1 MSAPFGAV
9 FDMDGVIVDNRKY
22 HVLAWK
28 AFARAHGVPF
38 DTRHFKDHLFGRV
51 NREIFMG
58 LYGHTLP
65 ESEVIAWAEEKESLY
80 RSIYKG
86 HVEPARGLVAL
97 LRALA
102 DRGVPAAVATAAPRV
117 NLDFAL
123 DEAGL
128 RPYFRALVDVGQV
141 ARGKPAPDLYLKAAE
156 AMGVH
161 AARCVAF
168 EDSYPGLESALA
180 AGMKVVGVTTTHTR
194 RELGRAHIAV
204 RDFEG
209 LTVDRVESLFGSQVQ
224 PCRRVPTRRGQ
235 RAV

>member
-1 MSAPFGAV
+1 MSAPFGTV

-28 AFARAHGVPF
+28 AFAREHGVPF
-38 DTRHFKDHLFGRV
+38 DLRHFKDHLFGRV

-58 LYGHTLP
+58 LYGHALP
-65 ESEVIAWAEEKESLY
+65 EAEVIAWAEEKESLY

-86 HVEPARGLVAL
+86 HVEPARGLVAFL
-97 LRALA
+97 GALDA
-102 DRGVPAAVATAAPRV
+102 RGVPSAVATAAPRE

-128 RPYFRALVDVGQV
+128 RPYFRALVDVTQV
-141 ARGKPAPDLYLKAAE
+141 RLGKPAPDLYLKAAE
-156 AMGVH
+156 MLGVP

-180 AGMKVVGVTTTHTR
+180 AGMKVVALTTTHTR
-194 RELGRAHIAV
+194 RELGRAHLVV
-204 RDFEG
+204 RNFEG
-209 LTVDRVESLFGSQVQ
+209 LEVERVEFLL
-224 PCRRVPTRRGQ
+224 
-235 RAV
+235 AD

>member
-22 HVLAWK
+22 HVRAWR
-28 AFARAHGVPF
+28 AFARTHGVPF

-58 LYGHTLP
+58 LYGHVLP
-65 ESEVIAWAEEKESLY
+65 ESEVVAWAEEKEALY
-80 RSIYKG
+80 RSLYKG
-86 HVEPARGLVAL
+86 HVEPARGLVAF

-102 DRGVPAAVATAAPRV
+102 ARGIPAAVATAAPRV

-128 RPYFRALVDVGQV
+128 RPYFQALVDVSQV
-141 ARGKPAPDLYLKAAE
+141 RRGKPAPDLYLKAAE
-156 AMGVH
+156 AIGVPP
-161 AARCVAF
+161 ARCVAF

-180 AGMKVVGVTTTHTR
+180 ANMKVVGVTTTHTR
-194 RELGRAHIAV
+194 RELGRAHLVV

-209 LTVDRVESLFGSQVQ
+209 LDVGRVGALL
-224 PCRRVPTRRGQ
+224 
-235 RAV
+235 AA

>member
-28 AFARAHGVPF
+28 AFARRHGVPF
-38 DTRHFKDHLFGRV
+38 DIRHFKDHLFGRV
-51 NREIFMG
+51 NREIFQG
-58 LYGHTLP
+58 LYGHVLP
-65 ESEVIAWAEEKESLY
+65 EAEVAAWAEEKEGLY

-86 HVEPARGLVAL
+86 HVEPARGLVGL

-102 DRGVPAAVATAAPRV
+102 ARGIPAAVATAAPRA

-141 ARGKPAPDLYLKAAE
+141 ERGKPAPDLYLKAAE
-156 AMGVH
+156 AIGVP

-194 RELGRAHIAV
+194 RELGRADLAV

-209 LTVDRVESLFGSQVQ
+209 LTFDRLVRLMNPGK
-224 PCRRVPTRRGQ
+224 GG
-235 RAV
+235 

>member
-28 AFARAHGVPF
+28 AFAREHGVPF
-38 DTRHFKDHLFGRV
+38 DIRHFKDHLFGRV

-58 LYGHTLP
+58 LYGHALP
-65 ESEVIAWAEEKESLY
+65 EAEVIAWAEEKEALY

-86 HVEPARGLVAL
+86 HVEPARGLVAFL
-97 LRALA
+97 DALDA
-102 DRGVPAAVATAAPRV
+102 RGVPSAVATAAPRE

-141 ARGKPAPDLYLKAAE
+141 RRGKPAPDLYLKAAE
-156 AMGVH
+156 LLGVR

-180 AGMKVVGVTTTHTR
+180 AGMKVVGLTTTHTR
-194 RELGRAHIAV
+194 RELGRAHLV
-204 RDFEG
+204 VGDFEG
-209 LTVDRVESLFGSQVQ
+209 LAVDRVESLL
-224 PCRRVPTRRGQ
+224 
-235 RAV
+235 AD

>member
-28 AFARAHGVPF
+28 AFAREHGVPF
-38 DTRHFKDHLFGRV
+38 DIRHFKDHLFGRV

-58 LYGHTLP
+58 LYGHALP
-65 ESEVIAWAEEKESLY
+65 EAEVIAWAEEKEALY

-86 HVEPARGLVAL
+86 HVEPARGLVAFL
-97 LRALA
+97 DALDA
-102 DRGVPAAVATAAPRV
+102 RGVPSAGATAAPRE

-141 ARGKPAPDLYLKAAE
+141 RRGKPAPDLYLKAAE
-156 AMGVH
+156 LLGVR

-180 AGMKVVGVTTTHTR
+180 AGMKVVGLTTTHTR
-194 RELGRAHIAV
+194 RELGRAHLVV

-209 LTVDRVESLFGSQVQ
+209 LAVDRVESLL
-224 PCRRVPTRRGQ
+224 
-235 RAV
+235 AD

>member
-1 MSAPFGAV
+1 MIAPFGAV

-28 AFARAHGVPF
+28 AFARKHGVPF

-65 ESEVIAWAEEKESLY
+65 EAEVIAWAEEKEALY
-80 RSIYKG
+80 RSFYKG
-86 HVEPARGLVAL
+86 HVEPARGLVDF
-97 LRALA
+97 LRRLA
-102 DRGVPAAVATAAPRV
+102 ARGIPAAVATAAPRV

-141 ARGKPAPDLYLKAAE
+141 ERGKPAPDLYLKAAE
-156 AMGVH
+156 EIGVP

-168 EDSYPGLESALA
+168 EDSYPGLESALS
-180 AGMKVVGVTTTHTR
+180 AGMKIVGVTTTHTR
-194 RELGRAHIAV
+194 SELSRAHLVI

-209 LTVDRVESLFGSQVQ
+209 LAVDRVGSLL
-224 PCRRVPTRRGQ
+224 C
-235 RAV
+235 A

>member
-28 AFARAHGVPF
+28 AFARTHGVPF
-38 DTRHFKDHLFGRV
+38 DIRHFKDHLFGRV

-80 RSIYKG
+80 RSLYKG
-86 HVEPARGLVAL
+86 HVEPARGLVTF
-97 LRALA
+97 LRALSA
-102 DRGVPAAVATAAPRV
+102 RGIPAAVATAAPRM

-128 RPYFRALVDVGQV
+128 RPYFQALVDVGQV
-141 ARGKPAPDLYLKAAE
+141 RRGKPAPDLYLMAAE
-156 AMGVH
+156 AIGVP
-161 AARCVAF
+161 ASRCVAF

-194 RELGRAHIAV
+194 RELGRAHLTA
-204 RDFEG
+204 RDFQG
-209 LTVDRVESLFGSQVQ
+209 LTFESVGSLLGV
-224 PCRRVPTRRGQ
+224 
-235 RAV
+235 

>member
-28 AFARAHGVPF
+28 AFARKHGVPF
-38 DTRHFKDHLFGRV
+38 DTHHFKDHLFGRV
-51 NREIFMG
+51 NRDIFMG
-58 LYGHTLP
+58 LYGHALP
-65 ESEVIAWAEEKESLY
+65 EAEVIAWAEEKEALY

-86 HVEPARGLVAL
+86 HVEPARGLVAF
-97 LRALA
+97 LRRLA

-128 RPYFRALVDVGQV
+128 RSYFRAFVDVGQV
-141 ARGKPAPDLYLKAAE
+141 LRGKPAPDLYLKAAE
-156 AMGVH
+156 AIGVP

-194 RELGRAHIAV
+194 RELGQAHIAV
-204 RDFEG
+204 RDFEE
-209 LTVDRVESLFGSQVQ
+209 LDVSRVESLL
-224 PCRRVPTRRGQ
+224 
-235 RAV
+235 AA

>member
-28 AFARAHGVPF
+28 AFAREHGVPF
-38 DTRHFKDHLFGRV
+38 DIRHFKDHLFGRV

-58 LYGHTLP
+58 LYGHALP
-65 ESEVIAWAEEKESLY
+65 EAEVIAWAEEKEALY

-86 HVEPARGLVAL
+86 HVEPARGLVASL
-97 LRALA
+97 AALA
-102 DRGVPAAVATAAPRV
+102 AGGVPSAGATPAPRE

-141 ARGKPAPDLYLKAAE
+141 RRGKPAPDLYLKAAE
-156 AMGVH
+156 LLGVR

-180 AGMKVVGVTTTHTR
+180 AGMKVVGLTTTHTR
-194 RELGRAHIAV
+194 RELGRAHLVV

-209 LTVDRVESLFGSQVQ
+209 LAVDRVESLL
-224 PCRRVPTRRGQ
+224 
-235 RAV
+235 AD

>member
-28 AFARAHGVPF
+28 AFAREHGVPF
-38 DTRHFKDHLFGRV
+38 DIRHFKDHLFGRV

-58 LYGHTLP
+58 LYGHALP
-65 ESEVIAWAEEKESLY
+65 EAEVIAWAEEKEALY

-86 HVEPARGLVAL
+86 HVEPARGLVAFL
-97 LRALA
+97 DALDA
-102 DRGVPAAVATAAPRV
+102 RGVPSAVATAAPRE

-128 RPYFRALVDVGQV
+128 RPYFRAFVDVGQV
-141 ARGKPAPDLYLKAAE
+141 RRGKPAPDLYLKAAE
-156 AMGVH
+156 LLGVR

-180 AGMKVVGVTTTHTR
+180 AGMKVVGLTTTHTR
-194 RELGRAHIAV
+194 RELGRAHLVV

-209 LTVDRVESLFGSQVQ
+209 LAVDRVESLL
-224 PCRRVPTRRGQ
+224 
-235 RAV
+235 AD

>member
-28 AFARAHGVPF
+28 AFAREHGVPF
-38 DTRHFKDHLFGRV
+38 DIRHFKNHLFGRV
-51 NREIFMG
+51 NRDIFMG
-58 LYGHTLP
+58 LYGHALP
-65 ESEVIAWAEEKESLY
+65 EAEVIAWAEEKEALY

-86 HVEPARGLVAL
+86 HVEPTRGLVAFL
-97 LRALA
+97 DALDA
-102 DRGVPAAVATAAPRV
+102 RGVPSAVATAAPRE

-123 DEAGL
+123 DESGL

-141 ARGKPAPDLYLKAAE
+141 RRGKPAPDLYLKAAE
-156 AMGVH
+156 MLGVQ

-180 AGMKVVGVTTTHTR
+180 AGMKVVGLTTTHTR
-194 RELGRAHIAV
+194 RELGRAHLIV

-209 LTVDRVESLFGSQVQ
+209 LAVDRVESLL
-224 PCRRVPTRRGQ
+224 
-235 RAV
+235 AD